1 MSQIYGLSALCIAMV
16 VTSNA
21 VRKEQKSFAH
31 AGKFTLNI
39 AASCTHEPNEIYR
52 LMLVSAG

>member
-1 MSQIYGLSALCIAMV
+1 MV
-16 VTSNA
+16 ATSNT

-31 AGKFTLNI
+31 AGKFRLNI

-52 LMLVSAG
+52 LMLASAG

>member
-1 MSQIYGLSALCIAMV
+1 MV
-16 VTSNA
+16 ATSHT

-31 AGKFTLNI
+31 AGKFRLNI

-52 LMLVSAG
+52 LMLASAG